1 MKQLTLGV
9 LGIVGLIT
17 VAAFAFS
24 QSGGGAKV
32 GAKAPDFTASTQDG
46 KSHTLKSLTKDGDLV
61 LYFIK
66 IGCPAN
72 HRAAPFFKKID
83 DAYKGKANIVGV
95 INGSVS
101 DAKAW
106 SKEYGTS
113 FPILSDA
120 SMKIIRGYG
129 AVYSPWAV
137 IVGKDGMVK
146 KVLQGGS
153 PKELPEVNATAARN
167 AGVKVATISFAGA
180 PSGGG

>member
-9 LGIVGLIT
+9 LGLVGIVT
-17 VAAFAFS
+17 VASFAFA
-24 QSGGGAKV
+24 QSGGAKA
-32 GAKAPDFTASTQDG
+32 GAKAFNFEATATDG
-46 KSHTLKSLTKDGDLV
+46 KNHSLKSLTKDGDLV

-106 SKEYGTS
+106 SKEYGTK

-120 SMKIIRGYG
+120 NMKIIRGYG

-137 IVGKDGMVK
+137 VVGKDGMVK

-153 PKELPEVNATAARN
+153 AKELPEVNAAAARN
-167 AGVKVATISFAGA
+167 AGVKVATISFDGA